1 MKGAITVLWIGAGRA
16 EATLLDGVR
25 GALEAEYRL
34 AARLHTVTDRPV
46 DAYDPRRG
54 QHASAKILSWLAGR
68 APEGSRRILGVTDA
82 DLFIPIL
89 TFVFG
94 EAELNGKA
102 AVVSTARLS
111 GHEGVPA
118 GPSLLATR
126 LVKEC
131 VHEVGHT
138 LGLIH
143 CRAPGCA
150 MARSASLRDVDA
162 KTGRL
167 CPECR
172 EHADDALS
180 EEARRHEPQ
189 EHTHPDRR

>member
-1 MKGAITVLWIGAGRA
+1 MRGAIAVLWIGAARA
-16 EATLLDGVR
+16 DPPLLDGVR
-25 GALEAEYRL
+25 SGLESEYGL
-34 AARLHTVTDRPV
+34 PARLHAAGDRPI
-46 DAYDPRRG
+46 DAYDARRG
-54 QHASAKILSWLAGR
+54 QHASAKILSWLADR

-94 EAELNGKA
+94 EAELNGRA

-111 GHEGVPA
+111 GHDGVPA
-118 GPSLLATR
+118 EPSLLTAR

-138 LGLIH
+138 FGLIH

-167 CPECR
+167 CAECR
-172 EHADDALS
+172 ERADDVLS
-180 EEARRHEPQ
+180 KEARRHEP
-189 EHTHPDRR
+189 

>member
-1 MKGAITVLWIGAGRA
+1 MKGAIAIWWIGGGPP
-16 EATLLDGVR
+16 EAILLGGVR
-25 GALEAEYRL
+25 QALETSYDL
-34 AARLHTVTDRPV
+34 PARLHHGVDRPA
-46 DAYDPRRG
+46 DSFEPRRG
-54 QHASAKILSWLAGR
+54 QHASGKILAWLASR
-68 APEGSRRILGVTDA
+68 APDGSRRILGVTDA

-94 EAELNGKA
+94 EAELRGRA

-111 GHEGVPA
+111 DRDGVPA
-118 GPSLLATR
+118 EPSLFAARLA
-126 LVKEC
+126 KEC

-138 LGLIH
+138 FGLIH

-162 KTGRL
+162 KTGHL

-172 EHADDALS
+172 DHVRDVLRKE
-180 EEARRHEPQ
+180 R
-189 EHTHPDRR
+189 

>member
-1 MKGAITVLWIGAGRA
+1 MRGAIAILWIGAGRA
-16 EATLLDGVR
+16 DVPVLDGVR
-25 GALEAEYRL
+25 SGLESEYRL
-34 AARLHTVTDRPV
+34 PVRFLAAVDRPA

-54 QHASAKILSWLAGR
+54 QHASSKILSWLADR

-94 EAELNGKA
+94 EAELNGRA

-118 GPSLLATR
+118 EPSLLASR

-131 VHEVGHT
+131 IHEVGHT
-138 LGLIH
+138 FGLIH

-172 EHADDALS
+172 ERADDTLS
-180 EEARRHEPQ
+180 KEARSHEPQ
-189 EHTHPDRR
+189 EHPHPDRR